1 MFRSNLHYYLSTNN
15 HYLVTATA
23 GDHGQHK
30 VYSWVTRP
38 MDLEITK
45 LEQGQ
50 VVARCKTSTK
60 KYRGQEV

>member
-1 MFRSNLHYYLSTNN
+1 MSRSNLHYYLSTNN

-38 MDLEITK
+38 MDLGDHK
-45 LEQGQ
+45 VGAGAGGSQM
-50 VVARCKTSTK
+50 
-60 KYRGQEV
+60 